1 MSSLNINGSC
11 GPNTIPTKTLRLIQY
26 QYLNIVRLYVNYVSL
41 QEFFGFFENSQSK
54 SNLEVSNYRPNAILS
69 NINSIFEKLVNG
81 RFLDFLRRKMAC
93 ITNNWFA
100 KRFL

>member
-54 SNLEVSNYRPNAILS
+54 SHS
-69 NINSIFEKLVNG
+69 
-81 RFLDFLRRKMAC
+81 
-93 ITNNWFA
+93 
-100 KRFL
+100 